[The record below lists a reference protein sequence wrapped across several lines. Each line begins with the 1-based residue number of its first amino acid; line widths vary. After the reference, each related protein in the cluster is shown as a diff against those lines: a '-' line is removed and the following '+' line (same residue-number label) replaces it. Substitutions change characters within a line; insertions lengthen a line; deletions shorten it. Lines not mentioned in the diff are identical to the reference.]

1 MTEFK
6 IIGKSYPRF
15 DGPVKASGET
25 EFLAD
30 IDIEGCW
37 IGGVVRSTVARGK
50 LLSVTASE
58 GFDALG
64 AVLVTAADIPGEN
77 FVAIVRT
84 DYPALADGYVNYVSQ
99 AIALVA
105 APDAA
110 ALQAAM
116 ALVQVEI
123 EPLPPIFTIE
133 DSLAKKEII
142 WGEDNVIDE
151 YRTERG
157 DIAAGFAAA
166 DVVVEGE
173 WRTGLHEQMYLET
186 QGMSAVSRADGSVEV
201 LGSMQCP
208 FYVHG
213 AVQKVL
219 GLRAE
224 QVIVRQS
231 ATGGAFG
238 AYMFGIGSTE
248 MLGVVVTGEIWLRV
262 PHTLQMHWDGHLG
275 AGVTAKDMMLHMV
288 GRFGM
293 NGGQY
298 QAVEFMGDAVTA
310 LSMQERMTLSNMSAE
325 LGAQVGLIAPDET
338 TREWL
343 LGTGVPPDAL
353 QGLEAWRT
361 DDGAALTRYDF
372 DATTL
377 APQVAA
383 PHSPAN
389 AGPVGHHAG
398 TAIDVAYI
406 GACTGA
412 KLDDLR
418 AAATVLR
425 GQRVASGVRL
435 MVAPASQHDQSAARA
450 EGVLQVLQDAG
461 AELFPTTCGAC
472 AGYGDTV
479 GDHTTVI
486 SSTARNFKGR
496 MGSATAQVYLASPY
510 TVAASALRGRITD
523 PREVL
528 P

>member
-1 MTEFK
+1 MSSK
-6 IIGKSYPRF
+6 GKTVLTTAPLPPSTLAQKL
-15 DGPVKASGET
+15 VAKASGRV
-25 EFLAD
+25 
-30 IDIEGCW
+30 
-37 IGGVVRSTVARGK
+37 GVVPGEIVNCRVDLAMFHDSSGPRRLK
-50 LLSVTASE
+50 PMLDE
-58 GFDALG
+58 LG
-64 AVLVTAADIPGEN
+64 ASIWDKSRVVLVMDHYLPERDEESRR
-77 FVAIVRT
+77 IVRIAR
-84 DYPALADGYVNYVSQ
+84 DWAREQDLPHVYDGQ
-99 AIALVA
+99 GICH
-105 APDAA
+105 
-110 ALQAAM
+110 
-116 ALVQVEI
+116 
-123 EPLPPIFTIE
+123 
-133 DSLAKKEII
+133 
-142 WGEDNVIDE
+142 
-151 YRTERG
+151 
-157 DIAAGFAAA
+157 
-166 DVVVEGE
+166 VVVPQHGHI
-173 WRTGLHEQMYLET
+173 RP
-186 QGMSAVSRADGSVEV
+186 GMFCVGGDSHS
-201 LGSMQCP
+201 P
-208 FYVHG
+208 
-213 AVQKVL
+213 
-219 GLRAE
+219 
-224 QVIVRQS
+224 
-231 ATGGAFG
+231 TGGAFG

-262 PHTLQMHWDGHLG
+262 PQTLQMHWRGRLSH
-275 AGVTAKDMMLHMV
+275 GVTAKDMMLHMV

-353 QGLEAWRT
+353 HGLDAWRT
-361 DDGAALTRYDF
+361 DDGAALTRYEF
-372 DATTL
+372 DAATL

-389 AGPVGHHAG
+389 AAPVAQHAG

-418 AAATVLR
+418 AAAMVLR

-435 MVAPASQHDQSAARA
+435 MVAPASQQDQSAARA